1 MGDSGAEESD
11 DGWLDDCSSDDEP
24 PVARGRSPDARN
36 GAPSV
41 LAGSSAEDEGVDS
54 WGFIES
60 PDARE
65 TPKEATDGWGVED
78 VELPRAG
85 ADDAHREPP
94 RRRRGGGRARR
105 VPRKERGTEIT
116 RNKSHGPRD
125 GRAVPRLLREVSVGA
140 LRARGGDDS
149 ARVAS
154 SDRL

>member
-1 MGDSGAEESD
+1 
-11 DGWLDDCSSDDEP
+11 
-24 PVARGRSPDARN
+24 
-36 GAPSV
+36 V

-54 WGFIES
+54 RGFIES

-85 ADDAHREPP
+85 ADDAHRDPP
-94 RRRRGGGRARR
+94 VGAAEADARVGFPEGNAGR
-105 VPRKERGTEIT
+105 KSLET
-116 RNKSHGPRD
+116 KSHGPRD

-140 LRARGGDDS
+140 LRARGGDDG

>member
-24 PVARGRSPDARN
+24 PVARGRYPDARN

-65 TPKEATDGWGVED
+65 TPKEATDGWGVDD

-94 RRRRGGGRARR
+94 GGAA
-105 VPRKERGTEIT
+105 EA
-116 RNKSHGPRD
+116 D
-125 GRAVPRLLREVSVGA
+125 
-140 LRARGGDDS
+140 
-149 ARVAS
+149 ARVAFPGKNAGRKS
-154 SDRL
+154 LETKATDRETDAPYLDFSVKSPW